1 MSDNRSTKGFG
12 MSVIR
17 EMFGPSK
24 KEIWSELSRELGG
37 EFDEGGF
44 FKNGKITLEHGE
56 WTITLDTYVVS
67 TGKSTIVY
75 TRMRAPYVN
84 KDGFRFNIYR
94 KNVFTW
100 IGKIFRMQDVEI
112 GDPQFDDDYVIQGA
126 PEEMVKRLFSNQEI
140 RRLIENQKSIH
151 FMVKDDEGWF
161 KQKFP
166 EGVDELYFQI
176 VGVIKDKERLKDLFE
191 LFSTV
196 LDELC
201 HIGSAYKTNPN
212 VELKS

>member
-1 MSDNRSTKGFG
+1 
-12 MSVIR
+12 MSVLR

-24 KEIWSELSRELGG
+24 KEIWSELSKEIGG
-37 EFDEGGF
+37 DFNEGGF
-44 FKNGKITLEHGE
+44 FKNGKLTLEHGD

-67 TGKSTIVY
+67 TGKTTIVY

-112 GDPQFDDDYVIQGA
+112 GDPQFDEEFVIQGA
-126 PEEMVKRLFSNQEI
+126 PEEMVKRLFSNREI
-140 RRLIENQKSIH
+140 RQLIEKQKSIH

-161 KQKFP
+161 NQKFP
-166 EGVDELYFQI
+166 EGVDELYFQV

-201 HIGSAYKTNPN
+201 KMGSAYKTNPN